1 MDYKDYYQSLGVART
16 ASADE
21 IRKEYRKLAMK
32 YHPDRNPNDKQAED
46 KFKEINEAYQVLSD
60 PQKRARYDQ
69 LGSAYNNYQRGG
81 GSPGGF
87 NWDQWQTGRGTG
99 GQQQVNFDDLF
110 GAGGGAGFSD
120 FFSAIFG
127 GASGTSGG
135 QVNTSARRTA
145 QQQTYEQ
152 PLLIT
157 LQEAFKG
164 SSRVLEGS
172 GRRVQVKIPAGTKT
186 GSKIRVSGGA
196 PGGADL
202 YLKVTVESDA
212 RFERDGDNLQTT
224 ATIDIFTALLGGEAE
239 VETMTGKVKLTIP
252 AGTQPEQMIRLTG
265 RGMPSL
271 KDPEQKGDLYVRIK
285 VRVPRTLTAEQK
297 TLLAQVRALQTGE

>member
-1 MDYKDYYQSLGVART
+1 MEYKDYYQSLGVART

-46 KFKEINEAYQVLSD
+46 KFKDINEAYQVLSD
-60 PQKRARYDQ
+60 SEKRARYDQ

-81 GSPGGF
+81 GQPGGF
-87 NWDQWQTGRGTG
+87 NWDQWQTGRGAG
-99 GQQQVNFDDLF
+99 GQTGQQVNFDDLF

-127 GASGTSGG
+127 GMGGAGG
-135 QVNTSARRTA
+135 QVNTGTRRP
-145 QQQTYEQ
+145 QQTYEQ
-152 PLLIT
+152 ALSIT
-157 LQEAFKG
+157 LQEAYQG
-164 SSRVLEGS
+164 SSRVLEGG

-186 GSKIRVSGGA
+186 GSKIRVAGGA

-202 YLKVTVESDA
+202 YLKVTVEHDP
-212 RFERDGDNLQTT
+212 RFERDGDNLQAP
-224 ATIDIFTALLGGEAE
+224 ATIDVFTALLGGEVE
-239 VETMTGKVKLTIP
+239 VETMTSKVKLTIP
-252 AGTQPEQMIRLTG
+252 SGTQPEQLIRLAG
-265 RGMPSL
+265 RGMPNL
-271 KDPEQKGDLYVRIK
+271 KNPEQKGDLFVRIK

-297 TLLAQVRALQTGE
+297 TLLAQVRSLQAGE